1 MEIKSLRTELHGI
14 VANRLQRTSVAT
26 KIVQGIF
33 LIAGALLAGLAQFV
47 DGLKSLGIFGC
58 ILVFAAGIWILL
70 VERNVGNYILDKDGT
85 RPISN
90 ERDRPVI
97 EVTPAM
103 VEAGVMAL
111 EGTED
116 SSSPSQAKSVFQ
128 AMLHTLLSDS
138 PSRHRLLQV
147 LAR

>member
-33 LIAGALLAGLAQFV
+33 LVAGALLAGLAQFV

-70 VERNVGNYILDKDGT
+70 VERNVGNYILKL
-85 RPISN
+85 
-90 ERDRPVI
+90 
-97 EVTPAM
+97 
-103 VEAGVMAL
+103 AG
-111 EGTED
+111 
-116 SSSPSQAKSVFQ
+116 
-128 AMLHTLLSDS
+128 
-138 PSRHRLLQV
+138 
-147 LAR
+147 